1 MTSTSWSIR
10 TSGRSSVAF
19 ATAYSM
25 IRSANSWRALSRAFR
40 SRRLLDLGP
49 QLGEV
54 VEVAHRPDEVVVE
67 VGQDLLAELAQLDLE
82 VGLLAGQRL
91 LAVVVREGDVEALR
105 VADVEPDE
113 VVLEARDQAVLADDQ
128 RHPLG
133 RAALERRAVAGA
145 LVLDD
150 RVVALL
156 RSAVLDR
163 GEGRVL
169 VAELLDDL
177 VDLGRRRSSRSR
189 AGS

>member
-1 MTSTSWSIR
+1 M
-10 TSGRSSVAF
+10 SGRSIVEL

-25 IRSANSWRALSRAFR
+25 IRSEKVWRALSRALRSSRFLTS
-40 SRRLLDLGP
+40 SRRLARS
-49 QLGEV
+49 
-54 VEVAHRPDEVVVE
+54 VEVAHRPGEVVVG

-91 LAVVVREGDVEALR
+91 LAVVGGERDVEALR
-105 VADVEPDE
+105 VADLQPDE
-113 VVLEARDQAVLADDQ
+113 LVLEARDQAVLADDQ

-133 RAALERRAVAGA
+133 RAALERNAVAGA

-156 RSAVLDR
+156 RAAVLDR
-163 GEGRVL
+163 RERGVL
-169 VAELLDDL
+169 VAQLLDDL
-177 VDLGRRRSSRSR
+177 VDLRRRRSSRSR